1 MCQSKVIS
9 DLTLSS
15 DFMSSMHNQS
25 NDGRQF
31 GDGRNQNFPY
41 LGHHFQKY
49 PRAKCIR
56 RKRTALPK
64 SVTLSKFFFW
74 APVYIPSKVFPN
86 LVLL

>member
-1 MCQSKVIS
+1 MCQSKIIN

-64 SVTLSKFFFW
+64 SVTLSKFS
-74 APVYIPSKVFPN
+74 YELQSTFPQKYF
-86 LVLL
+86 LI